1 MSIEQ
6 TTRKHVLHLP
16 LSPLF
21 EISTMS
27 AEGVKHEKFW
37 FTDGNII
44 LCATNLNASNSVGE
58 RGCDF
63 DTTADGAKR
72 TRATDVNPDRTKKRR
87 RTEEG
92 SIDVSGSTPSLKRVL
107 FRVHKSI
114 LLQHSPVFGGMFSL
128 LDVTNHSERQGK
140 NLELSYPDLDQRKLV
155 DDEYEGVPIVELS
168 DTVEQVE
175 QLLGVFYDLLCVFSS
190 LVFILNSS
198 DLPSFSPPH

>member
-1 MSIEQ
+1 
-6 TTRKHVLHLP
+6 
-16 LSPLF
+16 
-21 EISTMS
+21 MS

-44 LCATNLNASNSVGE
+44 LCATNASNSVGE

-63 DTTADGAKR
+63 DPTADGAKR
-72 TRATDVNPDRTKKRR
+72 TRATDVNPNRRKKRR

-114 LLQHSPVFGGMFSL
+114 LSKHSPVFGGMFSL
-128 LDVTNHSERQGK
+128 LDATNHSERQGK
-140 NLELSYPDLDQRKLV
+140 DLELSYPILDQRKLV

-175 QLLGVFYDLLCVFSS
+175 QLLGVFYELLCVFLSFVFLLSS
-190 LVFILNSS
+190 SES
-198 DLPSFSPPH
+198 SPPPAVLQLAFDEIP